1 MTIRIVITL
10 ALIAVGIGV
19 MYALQGAYGGL
30 SAVMVGSLFFL
41 FALSV
46 WTLPVAAFERGNKLD
61 PMQKRIIGAF
71 LGIGLGMFGGLAVAA
86 LVPRPFNWIV
96 LGAVALLA
104 VALLACLAAP
114 PLVAQSLVSNLV
126 TTTSGQ
132 FWGNAQKLVP
142 LGVWPCS
149 APTARSASNCGAATA
164 RRRTPRWS
172 PI

>member
-1 MTIRIVITL
+1 MTIRIIITL

-86 LVPRPFNWIV
+86 LVPRPFNWIA
-96 LGAVALLA
+96 LGAIALGA
-104 VALLACLAAP
+104 
-114 PLVAQSLVSNLV
+114 
-126 TTTSGQ
+126 TI
-132 FWGNAQKLVP
+132 W
-142 LGVWPCS
+142 WYR
-149 APTARSASNCGAATA
+149 RS
-164 RRRTPRWS
+164 
-172 PI
+172 